1 MPAIALMAA
10 VMLWVR
16 AGWRRGIAGMVAVI
30 LLCGLAGAVV
40 LTVAAG
46 ARRSSTALDR
56 MTEATGAAD
65 VLVEV
70 GDADPAV
77 RDQIAQLPMVA
88 ESGAVALV
96 FALVDGVDDDIGL
109 FVPNDDRMGTTIEHD
124 RVVRG
129 RWPAPGRADEVALN
143 EAAAEAMGVDVGD
156 RIDVATMTPE
166 QVATEDYFPAQGP
179 ALDLEVVGVT
189 RGADDLVA
197 DGEAAILGTAALFD
211 VVSAGADVFATY
223 LGVRLAP
230 GATIADFEAALRG
243 DVEGGSE
250 LGMLGLDVRTK
261 PARDAID
268 TLALGLAA
276 FAVVA
281 ALASIVVVALAVGR
295 HVAGAANQQDVLTA
309 LGMSRSR
316 RVAGLVLLA
325 IPIAIGGS
333 AVAVAGA
340 ALASPLMPIG
350 LARRAEPDPGFD
362 VDWWV
367 AGAGFA
373 AVAAT
378 VLGSAALIGWRIVR
392 TQTFSAPPVTAP
404 SMPRVIASRFGAGP
418 TAATGVQLAFDRRPP
433 SIASK
438 SALGAVT
445 VAVLVVTG
453 ILTFSASLDRLLTSP
468 ARWGYPWQLM
478 LNFTS
483 ETIDDA
489 TSDVADDHDTFTDV
503 ARWDSGFSLV
513 DGKGTRAF
521 GLTPLRGQSGFT
533 LRSGHQPTA
542 ADEVVLG
549 STTADTL
556 GVGIG
561 DTVDV
566 SPDQTVTPEPMRI
579 VGIGLFPEIDDGNF
593 TDGIGFFGSGF
604 ATHAIVTDLFETSQL
619 VVALAPG
626 IDVDDVAAEINE
638 RYPEAISGESIP
650 SRPGGV
656 ANLTGIR
663 RLPAAIAVFVVLLG
677 LASLAHVLS
686 TTARRRRRDLAT
698 LRCLGLTPRQSAAC
712 VFWQSLTIGA
722 VGLALGI
729 PLGLIAGRIAWWA
742 VTDPIGVSPDLDRPF
757 ASVIILCIGT
767 LIGAMLLATPVAWRA
782 GRAAP
787 ARALRAE

>member
-1 MPAIALMAA
+1 
-10 VMLWVR
+10 
-16 AGWRRGIAGMVAVI
+16 MVAVI

-46 ARRSSTALDR
+46 ARRSSTVLDR
-56 MTEATGAAD
+56 FTEATGAAD

-77 RDQIAQLPMVA
+77 RDEIARLPMVA
-88 ESGAVALV
+88 ETGAVALV
-96 FALVDGVDDDIGL
+96 FALVEGVDDDIGL
-109 FVPNDDRMGTTIEHD
+109 FVSNDDRMGTTIEHD

-143 EAAAEAMGVDVGD
+143 EAAAEAMGVDVGG
-156 RIDVATMTPE
+156 RIDVATLSPE
-166 QVATEDYFPAQGP
+166 QVASEDYDPPRGP

-197 DGEAAILGTAALFD
+197 DGEPAILGTAALFD
-211 VVSAGADVFATY
+211 VVSGGADVFATY
-223 LGVRLAP
+223 LGVRLTP

-261 PARDAID
+261 PAGDAID
-268 TLALGLAA
+268 TLALGLAV
-276 FAVVA
+276 FAGVA

-295 HVAGAANQQDVLTA
+295 HVAGAANEQDLLTA
-309 LGMSRSR
+309 LGMPRSS

-325 IPIAIGGS
+325 IPVAVGGA

-340 ALASPLMPIG
+340 VFASPLMPIG
-350 LARRAEPDPGFD
+350 LARRAEPDPGLD
-362 VDWWV
+362 IDWWV
-367 AGAGFA
+367 AVVGFA
-373 AVAAT
+373 AVTAT
-378 VLGSAALIGWRIVR
+378 VLGSAALTGWRIVR

-404 SMPRVIASRFGAGP
+404 SMPRLVASRFGAGP

-438 SALGAVT
+438 SAFGAVT

-483 ETIDDA
+483 ETIDPA
-489 TSDVADDHDTFTDV
+489 TSEVADDDDTFTDV

-533 LRSGHQPTA
+533 LRSGRQPTA
-542 ADEVVLG
+542 ADQVVLG
-549 STTADTL
+549 PTTAATL

-561 DTVDV
+561 DTVEV
-566 SPDQTVTPEPMRI
+566 APDNAVAPETVR
-579 VGIGLFPEIDDGNF
+579 VVAIGLFPEIDDGNF
-593 TDGIGFFGSGF
+593 TDGIGFFESGF
-604 ATHAIVTDLFETSQL
+604 ATHATVTDLFETSQL
-619 VVALAPG
+619 VVTLAPG
-626 IDVDDVAAEINE
+626 IDVDDAAATISEE
-638 RYPEAISGESIP
+638 YPDAISGESIP
-650 SRPGGV
+650 TRPRGV

-663 RLPAAIAVFVVLLG
+663 QIPAAIAVFVVILG
-677 LASLAHVLS
+677 LASLVHVLS

-698 LRCLGLTPRQSAAC
+698 LRCLGLTPRQTAGC
-712 VFWQSLTIGA
+712 VLWQSLTIGA
-722 VGLALGI
+722 VGLAFGV
-729 PLGLIAGRIAWWA
+729 PLGFIAGRVAWWA
-742 VTDPIGVSPDLDRPF
+742 ATDPIGVRPDLERPVLG
-757 ASVIILCIGT
+757 VIALCLGT
-767 LIGAMLLATPVAWRA
+767 LVGAMLLATPVAWHA
-782 GRAAP
+782 GRAMP
-787 ARALRAE
+787 AHALRAE